1 MRAELK
7 IGIVVGL
14 IIAAVAVLYVVFHDS
29 GPPQPLGAPQ
39 AGPAPPPVVPPA
51 RPVAPGEGETLV
63 PTFARAPA
71 PRPGLVE
78 VTPEIAEL
86 APAAGTT
93 AEPVAP
99 EATRAEGPLA
109 VRIAPSP
116 ATQPVIAPVTPPVGL
131 AARPG
136 GTTTYVVKL
145 GDQGFWDIAEKV
157 YGPGKGKYWTLIAK
171 ANPQVESTRLK
182 EGMRLTIPP
191 LGGEPTAP
199 SPVAMPLPSTEERVY
214 TVQPDDGWWIISR
227 KVYGDGRYWR
237 ELRQANPHVEGTLKA
252 GQKIR
257 IPPLDSLRSTPLSA
271 PAPAPA
277 SPPPPSD
284 DRPMFD

>member
-14 IIAAVAVLYVVFHDS
+14 IIAAVAVLYVVFRDS
-29 GPPQPLGAPQ
+29 GTPQPVGGPQ
-39 AGPAPPPVVPPA
+39 AGPAPPPVVRPA
-51 RPVAPGEGETLV
+51 RPAAPGEGETLV

-71 PRPGLVE
+71 PTPPAEE
-78 VTPEIAEL
+78 VTEITELTPGAE
-86 APAAGTT
+86 TT
-93 AEPVAP
+93 TQPVAP

-109 VRIAPSP
+109 VRIAPPS
-116 ATQPVIAPVTPPVGL
+116 TQPVITPITPPVVL

-136 GTTTYVVKL
+136 GTTTYVVKP
-145 GDQGFWDIAEKV
+145 GDQGFWDIAEKA

-191 LGGEPTAP
+191 LPGEPTG
-199 SPVAMPLPSTEERVY
+199 PVPIVTPLPSTEERVY

-237 ELRQANPHVEGTLKA
+237 ELRQANPHVEGALKV

-257 IPPLDSLRSTPLSA
+257 VPPLDSIRTTPVSA

-277 SPPPPSD
+277 PAPLPSD